1 MEAITR
7 KKEVDEMKT
16 MTKEFAQLGVTKAG
30 AIWTI
35 DTGAEDWVDLGG
47 GGFVA
52 STYFDLAG
60 LSMDDKTLFFQGA
73 TVQEVINPSKTAPAV
88 AGDRVR
94 IADVM
99 SVVPLTNL
107 EAAQY
112 ITGANL
118 SASNSAGITF
128 DQTVYGR
135 VRLFNIDLDNQAGG
149 YMVLLSDNQTG
160 SLSATASDRIYCYRV
175 VAYSG
180 SDGRFDVYGAR
191 YLLRAEAKEEPE
203 YQYLMRL
210 KRSYELQNE
219 PDND

>member
-1 MEAITR
+1 
-7 KKEVDEMKT
+7 MKT
-16 MTKEFAQLGVTKAG
+16 MTKEFVQLGVTKAG
-30 AIWTI
+30 PIYTI
-35 DTGAEDWVDLGG
+35 DTGAGSWRDIGG

-60 LSMDDKTLFFQGA
+60 LSMDDMTLFFQGA
-73 TVQEVINPSKTAPAV
+73 AVQEIINPSKSAPAV

-94 IADVM
+94 IADIM
-99 SVVPLTNL
+99 SVVPLTDL

-118 SASNSAGITF
+118 MVSNSAGITF
-128 DQTVYGR
+128 DQTVFGR

-160 SLSATASDRIYCYRV
+160 SLSATASDRVYCYRV
-175 VAYSG
+175 VSYNG
-180 SDGRFDVYGAR
+180 TDGRFDVYGAR

-203 YQYLMRL
+203 YEYLMRL

-219 PDND
+219 PDRD